1 MPPPWARAA
10 KGALKRLAEVEA
22 LARTNLRAAE
32 EARRVLEAERALL
45 EEEAGA
51 RSRAER
57 TASGLRRELEQLRS
71 TEEQRAAQARFAA
84 TQKARTE
91 LESEMERVHDEH
103 SRVVDELDRMRGTL
117 FDHDS
122 LLDEYSQRLHD
133 EQEAQAIARAE
144 LVRAEEAARAAER
157 NLEIALETARRRAED
172 DHARLVKVEEQ
183 LRDTTVERDRAT
195 TELRSLT
202 EGDGEIARLRAQ
214 AAATHE
220 DMTRALADLDVQ
232 AARADK
238 AEAELATTKEA
249 NIQAERLAAEATE
262 ARDLAG
268 IDLETTRRELAER
281 NELLDMRADFG
292 PDPGR
297 RPLRPAHDH
306 HPHRRERDRAGRR
319 ARSPARCRG
328 GVARRRDDP
337 SAEAAEQL
345 EHAAADVD
353 QLRKH
358 SATIGDEL
366 AATHAA
372 LELSRDRARR
382 HPPAARARPARSRAR
397 VPGGRRGGPHG
408 RVGRVGRRH
417 EHASEPVVASA
428 DPIEVKP
435 YVPEPY
441 EPPPVTP
448 HIQGSFHVPKHAP
461 AASAFDAGITSGTKD
476 EVEAEV
482 EVEVVVQAVV
492 QAGVGAGDRVPDRR
506 FGHQA
511 QASARS
517 RGRARGGAGA
527 SPGAGRPRAA
537 RTPAP
542 TRPTRPPTARLPTP
556 RPSRSPPGA
565 GPRWPSSPPWPPTP
579 TTSPP
584 AAAAKTHPRAQLRYL
599 MGRFGSL
606 RARATALSDGGVG
619 GSEWFA

>member
-1 MPPPWARAA
+1 MVVPPAEPGATSDLGASEAGGTRKLLLDEMLAERERAPLPPA
-10 KGALKRLAEVEA
+10 PVLTLQPVPVDAAPVGAGRKGALKRLAEVEA

-51 RSRAER
+51 RTRAER
-57 TASGLRRELEQLRS
+57 TAAGLRRELEQLRS

-133 EQEAQAIARAE
+133 EQEAQAKARAD
-144 LVRAEEAARAAER
+144 LVRAEEAQRSAER

-195 TELRSLT
+195 AELRSLT

-220 DMTRALADLDVQ
+220 DMTRTLADLDVQ

-238 AEAELATTKEA
+238 AEAELANAREA
-249 NIQAERLAAEATE
+249 CAQAERLAAEATE

-268 IDLETTRRELAER
+268 IDLETTRRELGER
-281 NELLDMRADFG
+281 NELLDIERTASQTQVADLTAQLATTTRTAESATARVAELEAQL
-292 PDPGR
+292 D
-297 RPLRPAHDH
+297 AAVAA
-306 HPHRRERDRAGRR
+306 RDEA
-319 ARSPARCRG
+319 STT
-328 GVARRRDDP
+328 
-337 SAEAAEQL
+337 SAESAEQL

-372 LELSRDRARR
+372 LEQSRIELEATRSQLQHARR
-382 HPPAARARPARSRAR
+382 DLERAYREADEADEAEET
-397 VPGGRRGGPHG
+397 V
-408 RVGRVGRRH
+408 
-417 EHASEPVVASA
+417 ASEPAAETA

-435 YVPEPY
+435 YV
-441 EPPPVTP
+441 PPPVTP
-448 HIQGSFHVPKHAP
+448 HIQGSFHVPQQR
-461 AASAFDAGITSGTKD
+461 FGTTAEPD
-476 EVEAEV
+476 VEV
-482 EVEVVVQAVV
+482 EVEVEVK
-492 QAGVGAGDRVPDRR
+492 
-506 FGHQA
+506 
-511 QASARS
+511 
-517 RGRARGGAGA
+517 
-527 SPGAGRPRAA
+527 
-537 RTPAP
+537 PAP
-542 TRPTRPPTARLPTP
+542 KRKRAPVTTFRTVDSGVKPKRALGPEVEREAELVRHLVDPEPHDGESGSEAAEDAAADDDTAAEESKPVPAWRRTAMAELTALAADSDDLTP
-556 RPSRSPPGA
+556 RR
-565 GPRWPSSPPWPPTP
+565 R
-579 TTSPP
+579 
-584 AAAAKTHPRAQLRYL
+584 R
-599 MGRFGSL
+599 
-606 RARATALSDGGVG
+606 
-619 GSEWFA
+619 